1 MGLNLIM
8 SDAYDQSILYA
19 IKYLGNDIRVLT
31 ILTVQTSQLILM
43 LSQLFVVNACLD
55 VFIVDYF

>member
-1 MGLNLIM
+1 M

-19 IKYLGNDIRVLT
+19 NKYLGNDIRVPT

-43 LSQLFVVNACLD
+43 LSQLFVGEYMPGCVYC
-55 VFIVDYF
+55 